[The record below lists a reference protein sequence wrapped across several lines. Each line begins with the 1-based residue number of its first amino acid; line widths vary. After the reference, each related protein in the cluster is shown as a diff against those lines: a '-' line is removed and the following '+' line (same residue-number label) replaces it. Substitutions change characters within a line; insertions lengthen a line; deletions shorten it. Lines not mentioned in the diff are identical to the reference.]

1 MLKYVVQLMMHG
13 INIDC
18 TTHEPWDV
26 DTIVQSTLHEKIYCC
41 TTHNAWE
48 MKMFKCVVQ
57 PMVHGKWIFPDVL
70 YNPWA
75 MGWMCYCTIHVLWSS
90 HSVVQSICH
99 GGNILLYNP
108 CSMGNQYVPLC
119 CTTHEAW
126 DRYRLYNPWAMG
138 QMYCCTTHGSWRVD
152 TIVQPIRH
160 GVCVSTSPLYNPLFM
175 RKIYYCT
182 IHDLWEKYTVVQSM
196 IHGICVP
203 YVLLHNPWSTD
214 KDQLCSCTIHHPWKF
229 FFSICHGL
237 HSGPNL
243 HGSWIVQCIVQQ
255 LYGPWPMGILSN
267 CNTHDPWEK
276 VAEGARANW

>member
-1 MLKYVVQLMMHG
+1 
-13 INIDC
+13 
-18 TTHEPWDV
+18 
-26 DTIVQSTLHEKIYCC
+26 
-41 TTHNAWE
+41 
-48 MKMFKCVVQ
+48 
-57 PMVHGKWIFPDVL
+57 
-70 YNPWA
+70 
-75 MGWMCYCTIHVLWSS
+75 MCYCTIHVLWSS

-160 GVCVSTSPLYNPLFM
+160 GVCVSISPLYNPLFM

-214 KDQLCSCTIHHPWKF
+214 KDQLCSCTIHHPWKIF
-229 FFSICHGL
+229 FPFAMGCTVVLTSMGHGL
-237 HSGPNL
+237 YNA
-243 HGSWIVQCIVQQ
+243 
-255 LYGPWPMGILSN
+255 LYNN
-267 CNTHDPWEK
+267 CMAHDPWAFCQIATPMTHGK
-276 VAEGARANW
+276 KSLKGLGQIGK